1 MMRSRQDHGSAFGSA
16 RWPVVMVA
24 LTFMAILGWFWSR
37 HEESGV
43 VKLGLLHSLTGPM
56 AISERAMVD
65 AELLAIEQI
74 NAEGGVLG
82 QKVEAVVR
90 DGASDPETFVNMAE
104 TLVNLDQVSAI
115 VGCWTSACRKAVRP
129 VIERHDALFIYP
141 MAYEGIEKSPN
152 IIYTGAAPNQQV
164 LPAINWSYEHLGK
177 RFFLVGSDYV
187 WPHSVNAIARDQI
200 EALGGEVAGEAYIA
214 YGSTNPADVIRKI
227 REAKPDVILSTV
239 VGDTNAPFYR
249 QLREAGLT
257 ADHSP
262 VVSFSIGENE
272 LPNLPASDIEGQYSA
287 WGYFQS
293 IDRAENR
300 EFIRAFRERYGARRT
315 ISDVVETSY
324 FSVRLWALGVSR
336 AGSIEPDEVN
346 QAMGGLSFNAPEGIV
361 TIDPATRHTWRTFN
375 MGLIQGNGDIQ
386 VVWSTDHPIRPTPYP
401 RSRSMKDWDGFLEN
415 LFLAWGHNW
424 TNLHPG
430 NPVKAAP

>member
-1 MMRSRQDHGSAFGSA
+1 MSPRPT
-16 RWPVVMVA
+16 RWPVPIMIAAASA
-24 LTFMAILGWFWSR
+24 LVVSGWLWIH
-37 HEESGV
+37 HEEPGA

-65 AELLAIEQI
+65 AEMLAIEQI

-90 DGASDPETFVNMAE
+90 DGASDPEIFVNMAE
-104 TLVNLDQVSAI
+104 TLIRTDQVSAI
-115 VGCWTSACRKAVRP
+115 IGCWTSACRKAVKP
-129 VIERHDALFIYP
+129 VIERNEALFVYP

-214 YGSTNPADVIRKI
+214 YGSTNPSDIIRKI
-227 REAKPDVILSTV
+227 RDARPDVILSTV

-249 QLREAGLT
+249 QLREVGLT
-257 ADHSP
+257 AEHSP

-272 LPNLPASDIEGQYSA
+272 LPSLPAADIEGQYSA

-300 EFIRAFRERYGARRT
+300 EFIRAFRDRYGDRRT
-315 ISDVVETSY
+315 LSDVVETSY
-324 FSVRLWALGVSR
+324 FSVRLWALGVNR
-336 AGSIEPDEVN
+336 AGSIEAGEVN
-346 QAMGGLSFNAPEGIV
+346 QAMGGLSFNAPEGVV

-375 MGLIQGNGDIQ
+375 IGRIRGNGDIQ
-386 VVWSTDHPIRPTPYP
+386 IVWSTDHPIRPTPYP
-401 RSRSMKDWDGFLEN
+401 RSRSMKAWDVFLEN
-415 LFLAWGHNW
+415 LYLAWGRSW
-424 TNLHPG
+424 TNLDPTSTRMT
-430 NPVKAAP
+430 AP